1 MGRENEINMDL
12 TEGKEK
18 SKEYYDQV
26 AQTYKQM
33 YEENYDKYPA
43 NLIRLKLLIKK
54 LKEAN
59 TKTIFDVGCGTCIPM
74 IRLLREGF
82 DVHGCDF
89 SAEMIKI
96 GKDQLLKEKF
106 DPNLI
111 SQADIEEDSSLPKE
125 KFDSILALGVFP
137 HLVNESKA
145 LQNLKKRLNDNGR
158 VFIEFRNEL
167 FALFSSNKYTIDLIL
182 NKLIDFDSYPT
193 QIQTDLIEFYSKMYG
208 VEKPKKNQD
217 GRISYDEI
225 LARFRNPLTIE
236 KDIFSKNGFFV
247 KNIFFY
253 HYHALPP
260 ILAEKHSKFFK
271 DVSMKLED
279 PHNWRGNFMA
289 SAFVVEAA
297 LHT

>member
-1 MGRENEINMDL
+1 MDL

-43 NLIRLKLLIKK
+43 NLIRLKLLIRK
-54 LKEAN
+54 LKETN
-59 TKTIFDVGCGTCIPM
+59 TETILDVGCGTCAPM
-74 IRLLREGF
+74 IRLLKEGF
-82 DVHGCDF
+82 EVRGCDF

-96 GKDQLLKEKF
+96 GKAQLIKEKF
-106 DPNLI
+106 DPDLI
-111 SQADIEEDSSLPKE
+111 SQADIEDDSSLPSG

-137 HLVNESKA
+137 HLVDESKA
-145 LQNLKKRLNDNGR
+145 LQNLKKRLKSNGQ

-167 FALFSSNKYTIDLIL
+167 FALFSSNKYTIDFVL
-182 NKLIDFDSYPT
+182 NKLIDFDSCPRE
-193 QIQTDLIEFYSKMYG
+193 IQTDLIEFYSKMYG
-208 VEKPKKNQD
+208 VEKPKRNQE

-247 KNIFFY
+247 RNIHFY
-253 HYHALPP
+253 HYHVLPP
-260 ILAEKHSKFFK
+260 IFAEKHPRFFK
-271 DVSMKLED
+271 DMSMKLEEPSD
-279 PHNWRGNFMA
+279 WKGNFMA
-289 SAFVVEAA
+289 SAFVAEAA
-297 LHT
+297 LRT

>member
-1 MGRENEINMDL
+1 MDL

-54 LKEAN
+54 LKETN
-59 TKTIFDVGCGTCIPM
+59 TKTVLDVGCGTCTPM

-82 DVHGCDF
+82 DVRGCDF

-96 GKDQLLKEKF
+96 GKHQLIKEQF

-111 SQADIEEDSSLPKE
+111 SQADIEDDASLPND

-137 HLVNESKA
+137 HLVDESKA
-145 LQNLKKRLNDNGR
+145 LQNLKKRLNSNGQ

-182 NKLIDFDSYPT
+182 NKMIDFNSYPKE
-193 QIQTDLIEFYSKMYG
+193 IQTNLIEFYSNMYG
-208 VEKPKKNQD
+208 VTKPKKNHD
-217 GRISYDEI
+217 GKISYDEI

-236 KDIFSKNGFFV
+236 KDLFLKNGFFV
-247 KNIFFY
+247 RNIHFY

-260 ILAEKHSKFFK
+260 IFAEKYPEFFK
-271 DVSMKLED
+271 TKSMELEE
-279 PHNWRGNFMA
+279 PSSWKGNFMA

-297 LHT
+297 LRN